1 MLMMIAAT
9 DGPIDWNARGRA
21 VVDELSAQAW
31 PKVTARYDE
40 TMARLMPADKLAEVW
55 KTLLGQVGALRHI
68 DSSTTEEDRGYH
80 RVLVPCEFERGKLIA
95 KVVFDGRGRLA
106 GLFFAP
112 WQAPS
117 PWSQPPYA
125 RTEAFTERTI
135 KVGPAALPG
144 TLTFPRGADRHPVI
158 VLVHGSGPHDQ
169 DETIGPNKTF
179 KDLAWGLA
187 SRGVA
192 VVRYEKRTHKAPES
206 FRSQYTV
213 SEEVTEDA
221 VAAVALA
228 AQAPEVDNKRIFVLG
243 HSLGGMLAPRIA
255 AATPQVAGIILL
267 AGTPRPLE
275 ELVLEQFRRV
285 GANAQQMEQAE
296 ATARAIRDPQLRAG
310 QMVSFLG
317 APTPASYWLDLRRYD
332 AAKTAAGL
340 KIPIFVL
347 QGGRDYQVTRTDFG
361 AWKRALAG
369 RKNVELKLYPALN
382 HLFVEGT
389 GESRPA
395 EYEQP
400 GHVAEQVITD
410 LAGWVTSR

>member
-1 MLMMIAAT
+1 MIAAT

-40 TMARLMPADKLAEVW
+40 TMAKLMPADKLAEVW
-55 KTLLGQVGALRHI
+55 KTLLGQVGALRQI
-68 DSSTTEEDRGYH
+68 GAATTEEDRGRH
-80 RVLVPCEFERGKLIA
+80 RVLIPCDFERAKLIA
-95 KVVFDGRGRLA
+95 KVIFDSRGRMA

-112 WQAPS
+112 AQAPS
-117 PWSQPPYA
+117 AWNPPPYA

-135 KVGPAALPG
+135 KVGLVALPG
-144 TLTFPRGADRHPVI
+144 TLTLPRGAGRHPVI

-187 SRGVA
+187 NRGVA
-192 VVRYEKRTHKAPES
+192 VVRYEKRTHNAPES

-228 AQAPEVDNKRIFVLG
+228 AQAPEVDNKKIFVLG
-243 HSLGGMLAPRIA
+243 HSLGGTLAPRIA
-255 AATPQVAGIILL
+255 AAAPQVAGIILL

-296 ATARAIRDPQLRAG
+296 ASARAVRDPQLRMG
-310 QMVSFLG
+310 QTVSFLG

-347 QGGRDYQVTRTDFG
+347 QGGRDYQVTRTDFD

-369 RKNVELKLYPALN
+369 HKNVELKLYPALN

-400 GHVAEQVITD
+400 GHVAEPVITD
-410 LAGWVTSR
+410 LARWVTSH